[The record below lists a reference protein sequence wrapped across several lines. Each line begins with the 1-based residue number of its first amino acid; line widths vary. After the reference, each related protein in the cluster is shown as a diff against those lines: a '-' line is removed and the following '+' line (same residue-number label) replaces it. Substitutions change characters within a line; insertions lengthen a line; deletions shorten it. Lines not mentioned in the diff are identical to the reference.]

1 MSKFVSKIFT
11 LDNVDKSH
19 ASIFRSNNNFH
30 IFTRYVVYTIHF
42 SHVSCVLLNTLKV
55 VTSTLTF
62 HVHASKRLKVHIYKK
77 NYKYKKFQIEGL
89 VPLENPVRVHPFPR
103 FPACC
108 SSAIWPTPAHGHEGL
123 ETWVAGR
130 SCLLVDWPGHCLCIV
145 RSLSCLVNRTC
156 QAPWSMQR
164 KYIQKFH
171 CKLCIRQG
179 KYILI

>member
-1 MSKFVSKIFT
+1 MLLRVKFIFPVKLLLMAKFVSKIFT

-77 NYKYKKFQIEGL
+77 NYKYKNILIYFL
-89 VPLENPVRVHPFPR
+89 NF
-103 FPACC
+103 
-108 SSAIWPTPAHGHEGL
+108 
-123 ETWVAGR
+123 
-130 SCLLVDWPGHCLCIV
+130 
-145 RSLSCLVNRTC
+145 LVNV
-156 QAPWSMQR
+156 
-164 KYIQKFH
+164 
-171 CKLCIRQG
+171 
-179 KYILI
+179 

>member
-1 MSKFVSKIFT
+1 MLACRLNHLETLFVMVFRVERQT
-11 LDNVDKSH
+11 LFQLRDELQ
-19 ASIFRSNNNFH
+19 
-30 IFTRYVVYTIHF
+30 TR
-42 SHVSCVLLNTLKV
+42 
-55 VTSTLTF
+55 
-62 HVHASKRLKVHIYKK
+62 R
-77 NYKYKKFQIEGL
+77 QIEGL